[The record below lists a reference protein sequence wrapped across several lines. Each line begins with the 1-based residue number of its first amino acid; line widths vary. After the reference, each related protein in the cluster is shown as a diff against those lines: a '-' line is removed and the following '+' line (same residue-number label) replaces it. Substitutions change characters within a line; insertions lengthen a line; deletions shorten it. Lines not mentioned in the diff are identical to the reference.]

1 MPRLFIGLEI
11 PREVGALISGL
22 RGGLPGARWI
32 DVENY
37 HITLRFLGDIDEP
50 MADEAA
56 DTLWDIRRAPFP
68 LMLDGVKSFG
78 SRKPHSIFASV
89 EPSQPLMALQAD
101 IERRMQRIGLP
112 PESRRFTPHVTVA
125 RVRGCSSSVI
135 ANYLG
140 LRGFFRAGPFMAERF
155 VLFSSRAS
163 QGGGPY
169 IVEEAY
175 PLEARQAPAALEQ
188 YI

>member
-1 MPRLFIGLEI
+1 MPRLFVGLEI
-11 PREVGALISGL
+11 PHQIGTQLSQL

-37 HITLRFLGDIDEP
+37 HITLRFIGDVNEP
-50 MADEAA
+50 TADDVA
-56 DTLWDIRRAPFP
+56 DILYNIHRRPFP
-68 LMLDGVKSFG
+68 VMLRGVHSFG
-78 SRKPHSIFASV
+78 GRKPRSIYAGV
-89 EPSQPLMALQAD
+89 EPSTELMALQAD

-125 RVRGCSSSVI
+125 RVRGASGPAV

-140 LRGFFRAGPFMAERF
+140 LRGLFHAGPFMAEDF
-155 VLFSSRAS
+155 TLLSSRAS

-169 IVEEAY
+169 IAEEVY
-175 PLEARQAPAALEQ
+175 PLDSPQPLPTLHPQ
-188 YI
+188 L

>member
-1 MPRLFIGLEI
+1 MPRLFVGLEI
-11 PREVGALISGL
+11 PRDVGAIISGL

-37 HITLRFLGDIDEP
+37 HITLRFLGDIDDRT
-50 MADEAA
+50 ADEAA
-56 DTLWDIRRAPFP
+56 VTLWDIRRAPFP
-68 LMLDGVKSFG
+68 VTINGVKSFG
-78 SRKPHSIFASV
+78 SRKPHSIYAAV
-89 EPSQPLMALQAD
+89 EPNPSLMALQAD

-125 RVRGCSSSVI
+125 RCRGTTSSAI

-140 LRGFFRAGPFMAERF
+140 MRGLFRAGPFMAERF
-155 VLFSSRAS
+155 VMLSSRAS

-175 PLEARQAPAALEQ
+175 PLESRQAPAVLEQ